1 MLDKGKG
8 PVLGKLRIIELIEG
22 DLQLIICTY
31 VGLRNDKNVHKD
43 KWLSNYNFRLR
54 KDYSIEST
62 LLEKRLTHST
72 SKHSGVPTIHL
83 ISDLEACY
91 DRQILAIGRIVE
103 ESLGVD

>member
-31 VGLRNDKNVHKD
+31 VGLRNDKNGYKD
-43 KWLSNYNFRLR
+43 KRLSNYNFGSR

-62 LLEKRLTHST
+62 LLK
-72 SKHSGVPTIHL
+72 KG
-83 ISDLEACY
+83 
-91 DRQILAIGRIVE
+91 
-103 ESLGVD
+103 